1 MLASAA
7 PISVPATPKN
17 DSSTAEDTAASA
29 LAATWTGL
37 RPMPRGLASISS
49 IVAVVVVL
57 VVGVRGEVMGSG
69 GSGRTGEAAP
79 PRVGGS
85 GGPRRGIS
93 TLSGALT
100 CGDPPV

>member
-17 DSSTAEDTAASA
+17 DSRTAEDTAASA

-57 VVGVRGEVMGSG
+57 MVLVVGVRGEVMGSG
-69 GSGRTGEAAP
+69 GSGTD
-79 PRVGGS
+79 GGKRLL
-85 GGPRRGIS
+85 PE
-93 TLSGALT
+93 
-100 CGDPPV
+100 

>member
-17 DSSTAEDTAASA
+17 DSRTAEDTAASA

-57 VVGVRGEVMGSG
+57 MVLVVGVRGEVMGSG
-69 GSGRTGEAAP
+69 GSGTDGGKRLLPGWGAP
-79 PRVGGS
+79 AVPAGGS
-85 GGPRRGIS
+85 PRSAGG
-93 TLSGALT
+93 
-100 CGDPPV
+100 